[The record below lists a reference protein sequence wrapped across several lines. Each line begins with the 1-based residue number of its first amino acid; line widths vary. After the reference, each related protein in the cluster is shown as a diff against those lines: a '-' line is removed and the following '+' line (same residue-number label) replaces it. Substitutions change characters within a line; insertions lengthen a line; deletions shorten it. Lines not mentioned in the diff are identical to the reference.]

1 MYKYMPQDI
10 DDNFLNFK
18 VSHIMPLYKDI
29 PAEFKDWNNQ
39 TKWNKFFNICFF
51 VGADNIKYIP
61 NKGIDTEKA
70 LKQIRVIMSSWEP
83 KHEHK
88 EAAVAYLLSLWF
100 KDITY
105 EPRKKSPAKL
115 GVSPENS

>member
-51 VGADNIKYIP
+51 VGADNKIYSK
-61 NKGIDTEKA
+61 
-70 LKQIRVIMSSWEP
+70 
-83 KHEHK
+83 
-88 EAAVAYLLSLWF
+88 
-100 KDITY
+100 
-105 EPRKKSPAKL
+105 
-115 GVSPENS
+115 